1 MSEQTSLSGASKV
14 TVVGLVGAAAGILL
28 QVVSGVTEYPTIPP
42 GLIILLVAAGVVALE
57 TRWRWTPIVSTAV
70 ALFILFGAFVTSG
83 TATRLSNPAMIG
95 AFVGTVV
102 QLLGL
107 VTALI
112 AGPISVLQNYRS

>member
-1 MSEQTSLSGASKV
+1 VQQPGFHSRYCQGFS
-14 TVVGLVGAAAGILL
+14 
-28 QVVSGVTEYPTIPP
+28 EYPTISP

-57 TRWRWTPIVSTAV
+57 TRWKWTPIIGTAV

-83 TATRLSNPAMIG
+83 TTNRLSNPAMIG

-112 AGPISVLQNYRS
+112 AGPISVLRNYRS